1 METIEKTNTNRSPL
15 LQPII
20 NRDYTRGLGQNSH
33 SSEPGAA
40 SPGPVKDNE
49 PVNTPGPGAGQTNF
63 NKPSSEPIPGG
74 DTTKQFAFN
83 EENDTES
90 DLKDGE
96 TGPEVTIPT
105 GSARTFANTIGNLV
119 QIYLPKATYGYV
131 KIDIENIRMN
141 VEKGMLGFQWIDH
154 FGHINE
160 DAEKA
165 LQIPDDVIKMWKAA
179 LQHYLEYK
187 QVAFANPET
196 EFWVATGVLLTDQ
209 GIRTYSLKKQLESYV
224 QQALID
230 SHPESYVKQP
240 VKEEKNE
247 KTSTHDEERRAA

>member
-1 METIEKTNTNRSPL
+1 METIEKTNTSRSPL

-20 NRDYTRGLGQNSH
+20 NRDYTKGLTVNPSGP
-33 SSEPGAA
+33 EPAA
-40 SPGPVKDNE
+40 AGPAKEKE
-49 PVNTPGPGAGQTNF
+49 PITNPGPGAQTNF
-63 NKPSSEPIPGG
+63 NKPPEPTAGG
-74 DTTKQFAFN
+74 DTTKGFAFN
-83 EENDTES
+83 EDTDNSS

-96 TGPEVTIPT
+96 TGPDVTIPT

-119 QIYLPKATYGYV
+119 QIYLPRATYGYV

-141 VEKGMLGFQWIDH
+141 VEKGLLGIQWIDH
-154 FGHINE
+154 FSKMNE

-165 LQIPDDVIKMWKAA
+165 LLIPDDVIKMWKAA
-179 LQHYLEYK
+179 LQHYMEYK
-187 QVAFANPET
+187 QVTFANPET

-209 GIRTYSLKKQLESYV
+209 GIRTYSLKKQMQEYV

-240 VKEEKNE
+240 VKEKENE
-247 KTSTHDEERRAA
+247 KTSTHDEARRAA